1 MTRKGYS
8 RAVRKVQIINAIY
21 EIGGLYGKL
30 SVTTADVATHLHMT
44 PSPHL
49 RSMLQELVQEKR
61 LEVAT
66 IMHRPNVTKYAF
78 SLPLDDAFGEV
89 ELKSEPVIKIKGRKV

>member
-1 MTRKGYS
+1 
-8 RAVRKVQIINAIY
+8 
-21 EIGGLYGKL
+21 
-30 SVTTADVATHLHMT
+30 
-44 PSPHL
+44 
-49 RSMLQELVQEKR
+49 MLQELVQEKR

-78 SLPLDDAFGEV
+78 SLPLDDAFAEV